1 MIYSDGEFKNAFT
14 MDLLVELQLETGIT
28 LIWNTFA
35 SNHGGGAADADIND
49 IQIYLKNYVQ
59 NNDATLKGI
68 PNIYWFKKPS

>member
-1 MIYSDGEFKNAFT
+1 MYSDGEFKNAFT
-14 MDLLVELQLETGIT
+14 MDFLVELQRETGII

-59 NNDATLKGI
+59 NNETTLKGI
-68 PNIYWFKKPS
+68 Q